1 MSLVRYKARNHPQ
14 QLVDPDVDDR
24 GTTLEDFRRFDTAM
38 GPFTLDVAATAA
50 NTKCARYFTADQ
62 NGLQQSWGSVPITQE
77 GNQCRCK
84 CHSSSN
90 APSAGRN
97 ARRATSP
104 QDPRSR
110 TVSTASAKPAIE
122 SGLASASGN
131 ADPTPRSV
139 HSSSMRNVDTPG
151 QTEAVP
157 PNDAPHESRTTSDG
171 NGQNTHSSGQRNYG
185 TPPNSTGADAAPGV
199 ACAPT
204 ANRTTSS
211 PSLTPSAPEPSRGTS
226 SRPADRATGER
237 GLSHTVNG
245 LAHNDSQQS
254 SGTCERCASCTLE
267 SGQRVWSNPPF
278 SAIGPWVQKAWD
290 EWKTTDGIAML
301 LPANRTEQNWWQHL
315 IEPHRDRAGSP
326 LRVLFLPG
334 RMRFLRAGQQRIGP
348 NERPPFGCLIA
359 AWALDPSS
367 VLPAQPSMFEAV
379 ADAR

>member
-50 NTKCARYFTADQ
+50 NTKCARYFTAAQD
-62 NGLQQSWGSVPITQE
+62 GLAQSW
-77 GNQCRCK
+77 
-84 CHSSSN
+84 
-90 APSAGRN
+90 A
-97 ARRATSP
+97 
-104 QDPRSR
+104 
-110 TVSTASAKPAIE
+110 
-122 SGLASASGN
+122 
-131 ADPTPRSV
+131 
-139 HSSSMRNVDTPG
+139 
-151 QTEAVP
+151 
-157 PNDAPHESRTTSDG
+157 
-171 NGQNTHSSGQRNYG
+171 
-185 TPPNSTGADAAPGV
+185 
-199 ACAPT
+199 
-204 ANRTTSS
+204 
-211 PSLTPSAPEPSRGTS
+211 
-226 SRPADRATGER
+226 GER
-237 GLSHTVNG
+237 
-245 LAHNDSQQS
+245 
-254 SGTCERCASCTLE
+254 
-267 SGQRVWSNPPF
+267 VWCNPPY
-278 SAIGPWVQKAWD
+278 SSILPWVQKAWA
-290 EWKTTDGIAML
+290 EWKTSDGIAML